1 MSDTRTERFPL
12 RPDVE
17 AIFQA
22 FVRNANAYG
31 QQGKTREGAPGQ
43 QAQLAREK
51 LEVALDLT
59 SLDSASQP
67 LSVAG
72 EMMHSEEL
80 REALSMMSMEV
91 SLPGADIDLSQKR
104 GSVPPP
110 APEERIEERELELTL
125 EDMGVL
131 LRYGN
136 QTEVGERLEELLRK
150 YPADLVLLRRIAGF
164 HLEHRNVDAAR
175 ETLFVLA
182 TRLYQR
188 NNLPAMRAALQQV
201 LDLAPGDQRVQRL
214 LELIDDG
221 V

>member
-22 FVRNANAYG
+22 FVRTANAYG
-31 QQGKTREGAPGQ
+31 NQAKTTDGAPGQ
-43 QAQLAREK
+43 QARLAREK
-51 LEVALDLT
+51 LEVALDLST
-59 SLDSASQP
+59 LDSGSAALQM
-67 LSVAG
+67 G
-72 EMMHSEEL
+72 GDMMHSEEL

-91 SLPGADIDLSQKR
+91 SLPGAELDLSAGR
-104 GSVPPP
+104 GSAPPP
-110 APEERIEERELELTL
+110 AADEQIGERELEQTL

-131 LRYGN
+131 LRYGH
-136 QTEVGERLEELLRK
+136 QAEVGERLEELLRK

-164 HLEHRNVDAAR
+164 HLEHRNVEFAR

-188 NNLPAMRAALQQV
+188 NNLTGMRAALQQV
-201 LDLAPGDQRVQRL
+201 LDLAPGDQRVERL
-214 LELIDDG
+214 LELIDHG